1 MMPKSGQM
9 TLPPKFFSMIYGKLL
24 ALHLSAYRT
33 TPYTIYR
40 MNHRKFTILSVT
52 RVVNRNR
59 QSFFFASWAHMSHT
73 LKCLLYLSV
82 CMPVRQY
89 MLCTTKLALP
99 TVRIIGT
106 LEYKDWKTTL
116 ESHYSFILKYSKI
129 TV

>member
-40 MNHRKFTILSVT
+40 MNHRRFTILSVT

-59 QSFFFASWAHMSHT
+59 QSFF
-73 LKCLLYLSV
+73 C
-82 CMPVRQY
+82 
-89 MLCTTKLALP
+89 KL
-99 TVRIIGT
+99 GT
-106 LEYKDWKTTL
+106 YVT
-116 ESHYSFILKYSKI
+116 YSKVPI
-129 TV
+129 ICTGMYASSAVHRMYCQNCRMSGTYNRSFRVSTVEGNTSAIYDHNTTENFYFTG